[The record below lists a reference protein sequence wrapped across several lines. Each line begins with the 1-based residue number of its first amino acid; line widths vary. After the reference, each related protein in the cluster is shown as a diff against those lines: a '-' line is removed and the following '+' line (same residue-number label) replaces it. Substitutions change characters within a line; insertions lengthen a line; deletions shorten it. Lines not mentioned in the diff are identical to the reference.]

1 MAGFDKVGPANPCI
15 ICNGARV
22 RAWAGAHM
30 TAGWVSNLIEKCQ
43 RASWTREF
51 QWSKNTPCTGEPES
65 QARCV
70 C

>member
-30 TAGWVSNLIEKCQ
+30 TAGWISNLIEKCQ
-43 RASWTREF
+43 RASWIRIAVT
-51 QWSKNTPCTGEPES
+51 
-65 QARCV
+65 
-70 C
+70 